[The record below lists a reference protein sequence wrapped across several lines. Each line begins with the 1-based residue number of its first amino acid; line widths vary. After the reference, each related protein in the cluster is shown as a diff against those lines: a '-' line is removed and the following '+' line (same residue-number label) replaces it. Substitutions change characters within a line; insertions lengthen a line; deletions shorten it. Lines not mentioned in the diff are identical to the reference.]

1 MKRRDFKAEDWAT
14 KKYLDLPSFLPLNR
28 IILLFQSTREGL
40 RKEGR
45 LLVVYN
51 VNPSWEVFPCPMKL
65 WSKDRSLHLR
75 AFPLPFLTP
84 SPQQRLYVQNE
95 LHWSHTYPKIVPSL
109 EHSIVRRFGKGT
121 VLVIIRSNTNWTT
134 ENEVKTLGHV
144 TFSNN
149 HSPPTKTVKKK
160 SNQSKRW
167 NTICCV
173 ELHYGNVLRTLN
185 FSLIT
190 KFRAMLGRDSYP
202 ETVPSSN
209 SIQHGPSLRRE
220 LEMAEFFRTYID
232 SPRSIY

>member
-1 MKRRDFKAEDWAT
+1 
-14 KKYLDLPSFLPLNR
+14 
-28 IILLFQSTREGL
+28 
-40 RKEGR
+40 
-45 LLVVYN
+45 
-51 VNPSWEVFPCPMKL
+51 MKL

-149 HSPPTKTVKKK
+149 HSPSTKTVKKK

-167 NTICCV
+167 NTICYV
-173 ELHYGNVLRTLN
+173 ELHYGNVWWTLSPLLSTSFPEAAILLYSDGDHSPLEECKLGRLWLACKKQERPLPHPLDKSNVGSGDKISLLLAITRLRT
-185 FSLIT
+185 
-190 KFRAMLGRDSYP
+190 KM
-202 ETVPSSN
+202 
-209 SIQHGPSLRRE
+209 GPVSGKSR
-220 LEMAEFFRTYID
+220 
-232 SPRSIY
+232 